1 MVAAAMPMDFLLDP
15 LSGRVQSVCGELD
28 DMERVHDR
36 DRIRDRLSG
45 RGLEPS
51 KAVHRHDL
59 DSLTEVL
66 GLLIEP
72 SPEHCLGAPGNH
84 REQPGRTAAIADRCE
99 VDDDRDVLVAQ
110 PSVAPDMLINT
121 QDFDPVQTARM
132 LNEQL
137 LPGVEDR
144 GVRGVPSDPE
154 RRRYPRDREP
164 IHHQCF
170 QPPADRGTSHLGS
183 RPSSQL
189 QVVTPTATTPATAI
203 PGQANQQHRGA
214 PTQRNMRQPT
224 VHDPMPNTPT
234 SAAMAPT
241 VVANRD
247 TLNYSTTSLETEP
260 DRLQAEVGQAEE
272 GSQIRTTEGSVE
284 HIEALGMDGV
294 GTSIIEGLDPCL
306 QPHHPPFT
314 GMSLLCSDEE
324 KRKLCPFSHEYR
336 KCHHDLVRIIVLI
349 VEVIVLVR
357 RVVSS

>member
-1 MVAAAMPMDFLLDP
+1 
-15 LSGRVQSVCGELD
+15 
-28 DMERVHDR
+28 
-36 DRIRDRLSG
+36 
-45 RGLEPS
+45 
-51 KAVHRHDL
+51 
-59 DSLTEVL
+59 
-66 GLLIEP
+66 
-72 SPEHCLGAPGNH
+72 
-84 REQPGRTAAIADRCE
+84 
-99 VDDDRDVLVAQ
+99 
-110 PSVAPDMLINT
+110 
-121 QDFDPVQTARM
+121 
-132 LNEQL
+132 
-137 LPGVEDR
+137 
-144 GVRGVPSDPE
+144 
-154 RRRYPRDREP
+154 
-164 IHHQCF
+164 
-170 QPPADRGTSHLGS
+170 
-183 RPSSQL
+183 
-189 QVVTPTATTPATAI
+189 
-203 PGQANQQHRGA
+203 
-214 PTQRNMRQPT
+214 
-224 VHDPMPNTPT
+224 MPNTPT

>member
-1 MVAAAMPMDFLLDP
+1 MFAAAMPMDFLLDP

-144 GVRGVPSDPE
+144 GVPSDPE

-247 TLNYSTTSLETEP
+247 TLNHSTTSLETEP

-314 GMSLLCSDEE
+314 GMSRFKEGIEEENSEWESKSHISDYES
-324 KRKLCPFSHEYR
+324 CYS
-336 KCHHDLVRIIVLI
+336 VRQLEVL
-349 VEVIVLVR
+349 
-357 RVVSS
+357 

>member
-144 GVRGVPSDPE
+144 EGADAMRGKEIWVPRSALPPPSPDEFYWADLEGMRVRNVEGVDFGTVAFVFSTGANDVLVVRDDARERMVP
-154 RRRYPRDREP
+154 
-164 IHHQCF
+164 F
-170 QPPADRGTSHLGS
+170 V
-183 RPSSQL
+183 RP
-189 QVVTPTATTPATAI
+189 
-203 PGQANQQHRGA
+203 
-214 PTQRNMRQPT
+214 
-224 VHDPMPNTPT
+224 DY
-234 SAAMAPT
+234 
-241 VVANRD
+241 VVAID
-247 TLNYSTTSLETEP
+247 MDAGTILVDWDP
-260 DRLQAEVGQAEE
+260 D
-272 GSQIRTTEGSVE
+272 
-284 HIEALGMDGV
+284 
-294 GTSIIEGLDPCL
+294 
-306 QPHHPPFT
+306 F
-314 GMSLLCSDEE
+314 
-324 KRKLCPFSHEYR
+324 
-336 KCHHDLVRIIVLI
+336 
-349 VEVIVLVR
+349 
-357 RVVSS
+357 